1 MLATTPLHHFQ
12 VQILSTKIE
21 AALLDLLQ
29 QAKEAGTKASL
40 SFTTVGGK
48 MEAKFEV
55 ELVSTGPAT
64 ASSSPTVTTTA
75 PGGGRCQRDRQHWLA
90 LRQEQRLTRHPWLCL
105 FRRLRLQ
112 LRG

>member
-55 ELVSTGPAT
+55 SLSLLVLPQLHQVQLRPALLQEEV
-64 ASSSPTVTTTA
+64 AADADVDA
-75 PGGGRCQRDRQHWLA
+75 IVDRQLA
-90 LRQEQRLTRHPWLCL
+90 RSKARAAAHQASLAPFFNCP
-105 FRRLRLQ
+105 F
-112 LRG
+112 